1 MARKFL
7 YVVAVLIGLVIAGFF
22 LLRLFA
28 QDLTEMAFVPSA
40 KFTEQP
46 RLADASYDDPAMW
59 LARPGMPKSVA
70 YWVPLGFAQDG
81 KAGKIDAAV
90 FFVHPTSL
98 ITRDA
103 WNAALDDG
111 ASNARARLFV
121 QGMASPFNA
130 SEALW
135 APRYRQAAIGAFLTD
150 APEATQALDLAYGDV
165 EQAFATFLKALRPGQ
180 PIVLAGHSQGAF
192 HLRRLIRDHVAG
204 TPLAKRIVAAYV
216 IGWPVS
222 VDHDLPLMKMP
233 ACKDATSTGCVVSWM
248 TFADPPETEML
259 VQAYARRRGLD
270 GQQVGDSA
278 SFVCVNPITGIQ
290 GGTGEARDNLGT
302 LVPDVAAGT
311 GALVAGVVPAQC
323 GPDHLLHIGAPP
335 KLEMGPYVLPGNN
348 YHLYDITLFWANLRA
363 DFVRRAA
370 AFAEQSR

>member
-22 LLRLFA
+22 LLRFFA

-46 RLADASYDDPAMW
+46 RLAEASYDDPAMW

-70 YWVPLGFAQDG
+70 YWVPPGFTDPA
-81 KAGKIDAAV
+81 KVDAAV

-103 WNAALDDG
+103 WNAAFDDS

-130 SEALW
+130 STALW

-150 APEATQALDLAYGDV
+150 APEATQALDLAYQDI
-165 EQAFATFLKALRPGQ
+165 EQAFATFLKGVKPEQ
-180 PIVLAGHSQGAF
+180 PIVLAGHSQGAY

-204 TPLAKRIVAAYV
+204 TPLAARIVAAYV

-222 VDHDLPLMKMP
+222 VDHDLPSMKMP

-248 TFADPPETEML
+248 TFADPADAGML

-270 GQQVGDSA
+270 GKQVGTSA
-278 SFVCVNPITGIQ
+278 SFVCVDPITGARN
-290 GGTGEARDNLGT
+290 GAGEAKDNLGT
-302 LVPDVAAGT
+302 VVPDLAAGT
-311 GALVAGVVPAQC
+311 GSLVAGVVPSQC

-335 KLEMGPYVLPGNN
+335 KLDMGPYALPGNN
-348 YHLYDITLFWANLRA
+348 YHLYDITLFWANLRV
-363 DFVRRAA
+363 DFARRVAS
-370 AFAEQSR
+370 FAKRPR

>member
-7 YVVAVLIGLVIAGFF
+7 YVVAVLIGLVLAGFF
-22 LLRLFA
+22 LLRYFA

-40 KFTEQP
+40 QFTRQP
-46 RLADASYDDPAMW
+46 PLAPASYDDPRMW
-59 LARPGMPKSVA
+59 IARPGLPKSVA
-70 YWVPLGFAQDG
+70 YWTPPGFAEQA
-81 KAGKIDAAV
+81 KVDAAV
-90 FFVHPTSL
+90 FFVHPTSM

-103 WNAALDDG
+103 WNARLDDE

-130 SEALW
+130 STALW
-135 APRYRQAAIGAFLTD
+135 APRYRQAAVGAFLTD
-150 APEATQALDLAYGDV
+150 APAATQALDLAYGDV
-165 EQAFATFLKALRPGQ
+165 EQAFTAFLKDVKPEQ
-180 PIVLAGHSQGAF
+180 PIVLAGHSQGAY

-204 TPLAKRIVAAYV
+204 TSLAKRIIAAYV

-222 VDHDLPLMKMP
+222 IDHDLPLMKMP
-233 ACKDATSTGCVVSWM
+233 ACQNATSTGCVVSWM
-248 TFADPPETEML
+248 TFADPADADML

-270 GQQVGDSA
+270 GQEVGTSA
-278 SFVCVNPITGIQ
+278 SFVCVDPITGAQ
-290 GGTGEARDNLGT
+290 NGSGAAKDNLGT

-311 GALVAGVVPAQC
+311 GTLVAGTVPAQC

-335 KLEMGPYVLPGNN
+335 KLDMGPYALPGNN

-363 DFVRRAA
+363 DFARRAA
-370 AFAEQSR
+370 TFREQSR